1 MAQQIKPTDAELEI
15 LNILWAGGP
24 ATVKTVHEQLGE
36 SKNVG
41 YTTVLKTMQIMHEKG
56 LLSREANGRVHT
68 YTAEVSQDHAQGQM
82 VKRIIDTVFNGSAMQ
97 LVMQALGN
105 HKPSKAEL
113 KQIKDYLDKNS
124 KQ

>member
-1 MAQQIKPTDAELEI
+1 MTQVIKPTDAELEI

-24 ATVKTVHEQLGE
+24 ATVKTVHEALSE
-36 SKNVG
+36 SKAVG
-41 YTTVLKTMQIMHEKG
+41 YTTVLKTMQIMHEKE
-56 LLSREANGRVHT
+56 LVSREANGRVHT
-68 YTAEVSQDHAQGQM
+68 YTAEVSKDHAQGQM

-124 KQ
+124 SK